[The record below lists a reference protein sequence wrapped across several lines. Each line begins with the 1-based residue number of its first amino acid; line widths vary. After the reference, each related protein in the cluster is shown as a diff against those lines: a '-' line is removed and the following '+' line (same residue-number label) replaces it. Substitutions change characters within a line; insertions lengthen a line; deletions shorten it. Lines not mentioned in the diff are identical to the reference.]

1 MNTDNFVG
9 FFTACGFFVSLAF
22 IVIAD
27 LSASQMLIYAIL
39 ITFIFYLII
48 HIIIMNY
55 IETGKKAMWCFDKE
69 RYEEINDYLI
79 DELNDRERR
88 MDAII
93 EIKREKLVPK
103 STLKRKKGVKNNE
116 RTKAQAA

>member
-1 MNTDNFVG
+1 
-9 FFTACGFFVSLAF
+9 
-22 IVIAD
+22 
-27 LSASQMLIYAIL
+27 
-39 ITFIFYLII
+39 
-48 HIIIMNY
+48 MNY